1 MSETVN
7 MSYKIIIISKINY
20 KLMDKLL
27 ITNIDINELYLQKKK
42 KMKKVCV

>member
-42 KMKKVCV
+42 K